1 MKEARVA
8 FLSRIR
14 DFHPMDVPKMVNLQ
28 GIRTLLTGKIIFE
41 VLYFAEGFK
50 SLPEKEYY
58 L

>member
-1 MKEARVA
+1 MKEAQVV

-50 SLPEKEYY
+50 SLPEKKYY